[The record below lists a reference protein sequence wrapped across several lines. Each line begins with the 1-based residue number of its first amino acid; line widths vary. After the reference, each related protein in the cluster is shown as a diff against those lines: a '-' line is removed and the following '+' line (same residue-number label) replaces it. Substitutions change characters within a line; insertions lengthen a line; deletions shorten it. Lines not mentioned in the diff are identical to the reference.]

1 MQIVIFT
8 EVSYPGFGRY
18 AGTYRVATEL
28 RDSGYTVQVIE
39 FFTSMDK
46 DVLLK
51 VIDKFITK
59 ETQLVGFSCTF
70 FLPKAMGW
78 GGRSKIRKL
87 IRTQS
92 VEDALDESTPEPGS
106 RILTDRHV
114 SNEGRQTSTAVGI
127 SNLLFGREDMFEIL
141 DYIKQ
146 KGNPRTMVGGA
157 RAYLAEDPPFNS
169 VIDYAIR
176 GQADVSVVALADHIF
191 YNADLKVGYQKA
203 NCKVIEEKDYP
214 VDDFT
219 TSRIQYK
226 DNDIIMPKEVLPLEL
241 ARGCIFKCAFCS
253 YNLTG
258 KKVWEFNR
266 NPDLV
271 KRDLQE
277 MYDKYGSTSFMV
289 CDDTYNDSVD
299 KVERFHK
306 AFTSLNFQ
314 PTFSTYAR
322 ADMMVSRP
330 ETMPLL
336 YESGMRSVF
345 FGIETLNHQAGK
357 AIGKGMDPEKIK
369 DGLFQAK
376 ATPGWNEIVTTSG
389 FIIGLPY
396 ETEDSIHET
405 YQWLLREDCPLDSFS
420 PTALTINPNSSMG
433 KNMAKYGYQWDEE
446 GSWYSDW
453 MTEQQ
458 AKDLAL
464 YYSKQLVRKKRA
476 RFQFTFF
483 GRMSNIGWTLE
494 DFDNERFTNN
504 ESDRRKDVVRFDYM
518 ERLMNL

>member
-18 AGTYRVATEL
+18 AGTYRIATEL
-28 RDSGYTVQVIE
+28 RAAGYEVQVVE
-39 FFTSMDK
+39 FFTRMDQEE
-46 DVLLK
+46 LFK
-51 VIDKFITK
+51 VIDKFVTRETK
-59 ETQLVGFSCTF
+59 LVGFSCTF

-87 IRTQS
+87 INTKD
-92 VEDALDESTPEPGS
+92 VNKALDESAQDVGS
-106 RILTDRHV
+106 RVGTERDIRPNAPGV
-114 SNEGRQTSTAVGI
+114 SNV
-127 SNLLFGREDMFEIL
+127 LFGRDDMFEIFEYL
-141 DYIKQ
+141 KQ
-146 KGNPRTMVGGA
+146 KGRPAIVVGGA
-157 RAYLAEDPPFNS
+157 RCGLAEDPPFNME
-169 VIDYAIR
+169 VNYVLR
-176 GQADVSVVALADHIF
+176 GQADHSIVALADHIF
-191 YNADLKVGYQKA
+191 YHSDLKVSYTKGK
-203 NCKVIEEKDYP
+203 CHVIAEKDYP

-219 TSRIQYK
+219 TSRIQYT

-271 KRDLQE
+271 ANDLQE
-277 MYDKYGSTSFMV
+277 MYDKYGSTGFMV

-306 AFTSLNFQ
+306 AFSSLSFQ

-322 ADMMVSRP
+322 ADMMVAKP
-330 ETMPLL
+330 ETIPLL

-357 AIGKGMDPEKIK
+357 AIGKGMDPERIK
-369 DGLFQAK
+369 DGLHAAK
-376 ATPGWNEIVTTSG
+376 ASPGWNEIVTTSG

-396 ETEDSIHET
+396 ETEESIHET
-405 YQWLLREDCPLDSFS
+405 YEWLLRDDCPLDSFS
-420 PTALTINPNSSMG
+420 PTALTISPTSLMG
-433 KNMAKYGYQWDEE
+433 KNMAKYGYKWDEN
-446 GSWYSDW
+446 GAWYSDW
-453 MTEQQ
+453 MTEMQ
-458 AKDLAL
+458 AKEIAL
-464 YYSKQLVRKKRA
+464 YYSKQLVKKKRA

-483 GRMSNIGWTLE
+483 GRMQNIGWTLE
-494 DFDNERFTNN
+494 DFDNERFTND
-504 ESDRRKDVVRFDYM
+504 ESDRRKDVVQYKYI